1 MSGLILTTNPKEM
14 IPILQ
19 PRKLGHMDL
28 GFSYALPVVPKAL
41 LLGVASVRSY
51 SQIRSVVEVVA
62 ETKEFPNF

>member
-19 PRKLGHMDL
+19 LRKLGHMDL
-28 GFSYALPVVPKAL
+28 GFSYALPVVPEAL
-41 LLGVASVRSY
+41 LWGVASVRSY

>member
-1 MSGLILTTNPKEM
+1 M

-19 PRKLGHMDL
+19 LRKLGHMDL
-28 GFSYALPVVPKAL
+28 GFSYALPVVPEAL
-41 LLGVASVRSY
+41 LWGVASVRSY

>member
-1 MSGLILTTNPKEM
+1 M

-28 GFSYALPVVPKAL
+28 GFSYALPVVPEAL
-41 LLGVASVRSY
+41 LWGVASVRSY